1 MRWTKSPE
9 DEANYADWKIQVRY
23 YPITSS
29 SSKSD
34 DNNERGDPSNKENTT
49 AAVTET
55 TDVVTYSVHR
65 SSLGL
70 KSEHFESIFLGG
82 FSESSERHS
91 KILPAPVVTLE
102 HFETVLE
109 YCYTG
114 KVNLNC
120 INAISITYLS
130 DYLGMEELKEQAQGF
145 TRKWINKDN
154 KEGLLSIC
162 SEKSQSLATYYQ
174 EAKILAMEDIQKV
187 IVHVC
192 RKEPGIMKKDFALA
206 EIPDV
211 EFWCRLWEAR
221 KLHPDQKSSKD
232 TISSCGVKMWLILS
246 ISTLILS
253 TLNSFAHSPT
263 STPCQ
268 SFW

>member
-1 MRWTKSPE
+1 MGDNKMQKASCSADDDDDDSEGSWYRENCQKWRTTKGEWRRERRLRWTKSPE

-70 KSEHFESIFLGG
+70 KSEYFESIFLGG

-120 INAISITYLS
+120 INANSI
-130 DYLGMEELKEQAQGF
+130 
-145 TRKWINKDN
+145 
-154 KEGLLSIC
+154 
-162 SEKSQSLATYYQ
+162 
-174 EAKILAMEDIQKV
+174 
-187 IVHVC
+187 
-192 RKEPGIMKKDFALA
+192 
-206 EIPDV
+206 
-211 EFWCRLWEAR
+211 
-221 KLHPDQKSSKD
+221 
-232 TISSCGVKMWLILS
+232 
-246 ISTLILS
+246 
-253 TLNSFAHSPT
+253 
-263 STPCQ
+263 
-268 SFW
+268 